1 MISVA
6 RILKEMPDKYEESCF
21 QEKAIQRKR
30 GITEPGDLMMLNL
43 FHLLNGCSLMEISA
57 VARLTK
63 LGEVSDVAFMK
74 RFEGCNNW
82 FKWIISELLTD
93 GAIHYRKP
101 AWLDGYRVMAVD
113 ASDVTEKGRSGRLYH
128 LHFALDLFKM
138 ESIQYSITNQD
149 VGESLRNFTIGEN
162 DLVVGDRAYGTL
174 NGIQHCLKGGGNFVL
189 RLRKNCFKMYDS
201 SNETV
206 DLLKHLRSLKGEETM
221 DLKVYAIGANNRKVE
236 MRVCAIRKS
245 GEAIVAAQKRMK
257 RFASKQQRT
266 LSDDTME
273 FNEYIVIVSNLPD
286 TITSTQ
292 ILELYR
298 LRWQVEIYFKRLKS
312 ILDFGELPKRRHESA
327 MTWLN
332 GKMMIALLIEKLI
345 GREDFSPSGEFCT
358 ELMA

>member
-1 MISVA
+1 MVSIAQV
-6 RILKEMPDKYEESCF
+6 LKEMPDRYEESCF
-21 QEKAIQRKR
+21 REKAIQRKR
-30 GITEPGDLMMLNL
+30 GITGPGDLMMLNL
-43 FHLLNGCSLMEISA
+43 FHLLNGCSLVEISV

-74 RFEGCNNW
+74 RFENCNNW

-93 GAIHYRKP
+93 GAIQYQKP
-101 AWLDGYRVMAVD
+101 AWLNGYRVMAID
-113 ASDVTEKGRSGRLYH
+113 ASDVTEKGRSGRVYR

-138 ESIQYSITNQD
+138 ESVQYNITSQD

-174 NGIQHCLKGGGNFVL
+174 NGIEHCLQGGGSFVL

-201 SNETV
+201 SNEAV
-206 DLLKHLRSLKGEETM
+206 DLLKRLRALKGEDTM
-221 DLKVYAIGANNRKVE
+221 DIKVNAIGNDKQRVG
-236 MRVCAIRKS
+236 MRVCAMYKS
-245 GEAIVAAQKRMK
+245 EEAIAVAQKRMK
-257 RFASKQQRT
+257 RFASKRQKT
-266 LSDDTME
+266 LSDHAME
-273 FNEYIVIVSNLPD
+273 FNEYIIVVSNLPD
-286 TITSTQ
+286 TISAAQ

-327 MTWLN
+327 MAWLN
-332 GKMMIALLIEKLI
+332 GKMMVALLIEKLI
-345 GREDFSPSGEFCT
+345 GREVFPPTGECSA